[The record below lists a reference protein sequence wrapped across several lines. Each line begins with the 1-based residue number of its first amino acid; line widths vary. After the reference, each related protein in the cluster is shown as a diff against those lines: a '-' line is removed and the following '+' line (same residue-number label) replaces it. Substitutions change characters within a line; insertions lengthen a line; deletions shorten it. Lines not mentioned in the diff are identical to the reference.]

1 MDFGIVHN
9 VRMKG
14 ENRMYMNELFTEGAD
29 EVFNPK
35 PKSREVRNYY
45 HEEFVKLMKTVKP
58 IMLIKKGEK

>member
-1 MDFGIVHN
+1 
-9 VRMKG
+9 
-14 ENRMYMNELFTEGAD
+14 MYKMNELFTEGAD